1 MGLTFAAPLVLA
13 AFVVLPA
20 LYYLLRVMPPPA
32 RRLFFP
38 PADLFLKADAE
49 HKTPVHTPWWILLL
63 RLLLLASVILAMAG
77 PVWQK
82 LSASGTGP
90 LLVVMDDS
98 WAAAP
103 SWELRLE
110 AARHSINDAERA
122 GRIVALSLASDAQRE
137 VVFGDAATALA
148 RLDAAKPQALSFDR
162 APQLE
167 AIKKAKPAGGDI
179 LWLGDGLEAGQGRD
193 FASQLAGFGTLQVF
207 LDDKPTFGITDFD
220 GTTVSILSSKQTPAK
235 QSLRVLDT
243 KSRVLAAYPL
253 DFSSTLLQKITLD
266 LPLELRNE
274 IARLDLAGV
283 ASAGAVYLTDDSKR
297 RVRVGVFADVSSDVS
312 QQNLLNP
319 AFYLKRALS
328 PFAEIVEPKADAA
341 QPVLDLIKHEPGVV
355 VLADAAGFAPD
366 VLDALSEFVDK
377 GGLLV
382 RFAGPH
388 LAKQDDALLPAKL
401 RGGGRSLGG
410 ALSWDQPKA
419 LAAFEEGS
427 LFAGLTVPKDV
438 SVNSQVLAEPDE
450 ALNAKVWAR
459 LSDGTPLVT
468 ADKRGKGSIV
478 LFHVTA
484 DAAWSNLAL
493 SGLFVE
499 MMQRVIT
506 LGPRLAGAKSAS
518 SKLAPPLF
526 SLSGF
531 GVLTSPAATAEP
543 LERGVVAKAGL
554 KHPPGLYGDAERV
567 IALNTLDAKSDL
579 KPIDVSG
586 LELTLVGAAQSSLDF
601 RPWLLILAFALFLID
616 TAILILP
623 NRSRGVAAA
632 AMMLGAVLVAPQPQS
647 ARAAEAATLSAK
659 DIEASLNVHLAYF
672 VTGDKDVDETSRL
685 GLQNLSNALARRT
698 SVTPGDP
705 VALDPA
711 RDVLDLYPMI
721 YWPVSLKAAQP
732 SKDAVARIGAFM
744 KQGGTL
750 IIDTRDAQ
758 VQRPDGSSPEQVW
771 LQSALKG
778 LNVPPL
784 EPLPRDHVITKT
796 FYLLEGFYGRTMTGT
811 TYVEALPP
819 SEDELRPARAGDS
832 VSPIVITSNDLA
844 AGWAADDSGRAL
856 FPLTPGGPRQ
866 RELSLRGGVNLVMYT
881 LTGNYKSDQVHV
893 PALMDRLRH

>member
-38 PADLFLKADAE
+38 PSDLFLTADAE

-82 LSASGTGP
+82 LSASGSGP

-103 SWELRLE
+103 RWELRLE
-110 AARHSINDAERA
+110 AARRSINDAERA

-137 VVFGDAATALA
+137 VVFGDAASALA
-148 RLDAAKPQALSFDR
+148 RLDAAKPQALTFDR
-162 APQLE
+162 VPQLE
-167 AIKKAKPAGGDI
+167 AIKKANPAKGDV
-179 LWLGDGLEAGQGRD
+179 LWLSDGLETGKGRD
-193 FASQLAGFGTLQVF
+193 FASELAGLGTLQVF
-207 LDDKPTFGITDFD
+207 LDDKPIYGITDFD
-220 GTTVSILSSKQTPAK
+220 GTNVAVLSSKPSTAR
-235 QSLRVLDT
+235 QSLRVLDA
-243 KSRVLAAYPL
+243 KSRLLATYPV
-253 DFSSTLLQKITLD
+253 DFSSSLSQKITLD

-274 IARLDLAGV
+274 IARLELAGV
-283 ASAGAVYLTDDSKR
+283 ASAAAVYLTDDSKR

-319 AFYLKRALS
+319 AFYLMRALS
-328 PFAEIVEPKADAA
+328 PFAEIIEPKADA
-341 QPVLDLIKHEPGVV
+341 PLPIVDLLKREPGVI

-366 VLDALSEFVDK
+366 VLDALTQFVEK

-419 LAAFEEGS
+419 LAPFEEGS
-427 LFAGLTVPKDV
+427 LFAGLAVPKDV

-506 LGPRLAGAKSAS
+506 LGPRLAGAKAANQ
-518 SKLAPPLF
+518 KLAPPLA

-531 GVLTSPAATAEP
+531 GVLGGALATAEP
-543 LERGVVAKAGL
+543 LERGVALQASI

-567 IALNTLDAKSDL
+567 IALNTLDAKSEL
-579 KPIDVSG
+579 KPLDISG
-586 LELTLVGAAQSSLDF
+586 LELTLVGAAQRSWDF
-601 RPWLLILAFALFLID
+601 RPWLLMLAFALFLID
-616 TAILILP
+616 TAIMVLP
-623 NRSRGVAAA
+623 NLLRGVAAA
-632 AMMLGAVLVAPQPQS
+632 LVLGAALVLPHPQP
-647 ARAAEAATLSAK
+647 ARAAEATTLGAK

-672 VTGDKDVDETSRL
+672 ITGDKDVDETSRL

-698 SVTPGDP
+698 SVSPGDP
-705 VALDPA
+705 VGLDPA

-732 SKDAVARIGAFM
+732 SKEAVARIGAFM

-750 IIDTRDAQ
+750 IVDTRDAQ
-758 VQRPDGSSPEQVW
+758 VQRPDGSSPEQAW
-771 LQSALKG
+771 LQTALKG
-778 LNVPPL
+778 LSIPPL

-796 FYLLEGFYGRTMTGT
+796 FYLLDGFYGRTVTGT
-811 TYVEALPP
+811 TFVEALPP

>member
-32 RRLFFP
+32 QRLFFP
-38 PADLFLKADAE
+38 PAELFLRADSE

-82 LSASGTGP
+82 VNASGTGP

-98 WAAAP
+98 WAAAAR
-103 SWELRLE
+103 WELRLE
-110 AARHSINDAERA
+110 AARHGIHEAEQA

-137 VVFGDAATALA
+137 VVFGDAASALA

-167 AIKKAKPAGGDI
+167 AIEKTKSAREDI
-179 LWLGDGLEAGQGRD
+179 LWVSDGLEAGKGRD
-193 FASQLAGFGTLQVF
+193 FASQLAGLGALQVF
-207 LDDKPTFGITDFD
+207 LDDKPTYGITDFD
-220 GTTVSILSSKQTPAK
+220 GTFVSILSSRPTTAR
-235 QSLRVLDT
+235 QSLRVLDA
-243 KSRVLAAYPL
+243 KSRVLAAYPV
-253 DFSSTLLQKITLD
+253 DFSSSQSQMITVD

-274 IARLDLAGV
+274 IARLELAGV

-319 AFYLKRALS
+319 AYYLKRALS
-328 PFAEIVEPKADAA
+328 PYAELIESKVDAP
-341 QPVLDLIKHEPGVV
+341 QPVVDLLKRNPGAV

-366 VLDALSEFVDK
+366 VLDALTEFVEK

-388 LAKQDDALLPAKL
+388 LAKQDDMLLPAKL
-401 RGGGRSLGG
+401 RSGGRSLGG

-419 LAAFEEGS
+419 LAPFEEGS
-427 LFAGLTVPKDV
+427 LFAGLEVPKDV
-438 SVNSQVLAEPDE
+438 SVSAQVLAEPDE

-506 LGPRLAGAKSAS
+506 LGPRLAGAESAS

-531 GVLTSPAATAEP
+531 GVLGRVAATAVP
-543 LERGVVAKAGL
+543 LERGVVLQASV

-567 IALNTLDAKSDL
+567 IALNTLDPKSEL
-579 KPIDVSG
+579 KPVDISG
-586 LELTLVGAAQSSLDF
+586 LELTLVGAAQRSLDF
-601 RPWLLILAFALFLID
+601 RPWLLMLAFALFLID
-616 TAILILP
+616 TAIMALP
-623 NRSRGVAAA
+623 NLLRGVAAA
-632 AMMLGAVLVAPQPQS
+632 MVLGAALVLPHPQT
-647 ARAAEAATLSAK
+647 ARAAETPTLSAK
-659 DIEASLNVHLAYF
+659 DIEASLNVHLAYL

-685 GLQNLSNALARRT
+685 GLRNLSNALARRT
-698 SVTPGDP
+698 SMVPGEP
-705 VALDPA
+705 VGLDPA
-711 RDVLDLYPMI
+711 RDVLDLYPMV
-721 YWPVSLKAAQP
+721 YWPVSSKAAQP
-732 SKDAVARIGAFM
+732 SKEAVARIGAFM

-758 VQRPDGSSPEQVW
+758 VQRPDGSSPEQAW
-771 LQSALKG
+771 LQTALKG
-778 LNVPPL
+778 LSIPPL

-796 FYLLEGFYGRTMTGT
+796 FYLLDEFYGRTVTGT
-811 TYVEALPP
+811 TFVEALPP
-819 SEDELRPARAGDS
+819 SEDDLRPARAGDS

-844 AGWAADDSGRAL
+844 AGWAADDSGRAV
-856 FPLTPGGPRQ
+856 FPLSPGGPRQ
-866 RELSLRGGVNLVMYT
+866 HELSLRGGVNLVMYT

-893 PALMDRLRH
+893 PALMNRLRN